1 MSKGQLDIII
11 IPIMIF
17 ILIVSVF
24 VGVII
29 LKEFMG
35 QAQIDTPE
43 AWNLTTTAV
52 DNTVGVFD
60 ILAPFIFVGFG
71 IVMILT
77 AYLINS
83 HPLFYIVGLFSTII
97 GVITTAGLSNA
108 LFEMNETTIGY
119 TGTALSMTKAMIP
132 YMPHVVLAIAVI
144 GAIALYSKSGGL
156 SGGV

>member
-17 ILIVSVF
+17 ILIVSIF

-35 QAQIDTPE
+35 QAQIDMPE
-43 AWNLTTTAV
+43 AWNKTTTAV
-52 DNTVGVFD
+52 DNTVSVFD

-108 LFEMNETTIGY
+108 LNELNSTSSVY
-119 TGTALSMTKAMIP
+119 TGTALSVTKAMIP
-132 YMPHVVLAIAVI
+132 HLPKIVLAIAII
-144 GAIALYSKSGGL
+144 GAIALYSKSGGT